1 VSVRET
7 TWCGGT
13 GDGGKEKKHWSHGRT
28 KTSATLEKKLMWQNG
43 ILKSPRSKYIKHS
56 ARSTARLSRDRY
68 GIMNFRVVLTKGT
81 WIILDLIKKIHFF
94 GRSFTNAHNIINN
107 FQKQNYGIARKK
119 LTTIIF
125 IHTEQRF

>member
-1 VSVRET
+1 MSVRGT
-7 TWCGGT
+7 TWWR
-13 GDGGKEKKHWSHGRT
+13 DGGKRRSTECHGRT

-56 ARSTARLSRDRY
+56 ARSTVRLSRDRY

-94 GRSFTNAHNIINN
+94 RRSFTNAHNTVNN

-119 LTTIIF
+119 LTTLIF
-125 IHTEQRF
+125 IHTEQRY